1 MTLPLRFFVQESM
14 ALENINDPVSLLND
28 ITQHDKF
35 LKLENLE
42 VEDVSGFA
50 RAIDPKADFIK
61 SPAHTDQLK
70 RVLETAMVGAA
81 AIRREETETRKPQP
95 DRRAWLAYIT
105 HRAFN
110 EVAPFVVSPMN
121 GIVNR
126 AIWLWIMG
134 GQPDSLFSHTW
145 YRQTLRFGG
154 TPEVKEKTNVI

>member
-14 ALENINDPVSLLND
+14 ALENINDPTSLLND
-28 ITQHDKF
+28 IAQHDKW
-35 LKLENLE
+35 LKLETLN

-70 RVLETAMVGAA
+70 TVLATAMMGVA
-81 AIRREETETRKPQP
+81 AIKREETETRKPQA
-95 DRRAWLAYIT
+95 DRRAWLAYVT
-105 HRAFN
+105 HRAFH
-110 EVAPFVVSPMN
+110 EIAPFVVGPMN

-134 GQPDSLFSHTW
+134 GQGDGLFTHTW

-154 TPEVKEKTNVI
+154 TPEVKESNRVN